1 MALVKQWVLFLLI
14 FVSMVTP
21 SFADSPVWKVSKGDH
36 HLFVGGTIHLLS
48 KSDYPLPPAFEQ
60 AYKQASLLVFE
71 TDLEALT
78 DPEFQKYMM
87 NAVTYQNGTSLKEVL
102 SAETYEAMANYLSE
116 RGVPMDRL
124 PNFKAG
130 MMSVTMSLVELQRL
144 GMTGT
149 GVDEFYN
156 LKALQ
161 DEKGIGEL
169 ETVETQVDF
178 IANMGEGQED
188 ELIRYTLEDL
198 KNLNE
203 LMKDLKHAWRHGD
216 LAKMEKDMML
226 PLKKDFPDVYH
237 QMLVERN
244 NAWLPQLENMMKDKR
259 VEFVLVGALHL
270 VGEDGVIHQLKK
282 RGYKVEIVK

>member
-1 MALVKQWVLFLLI
+1 MALVKQWVLFLI
-14 FVSMVTP
+14 ISVSMVAP
-21 SFADSPVWKVSKGDH
+21 GFAASPVWQVSKGDH
-36 HLFVGGTIHLLS
+36 HLFLGGTIHLLS
-48 KSDYPLPPAFEQ
+48 KSDYPLPKAFEQ

-102 SAETYEAMANYLSE
+102 SAETYNAMESYFSE
-116 RGVPMDRL
+116 RGVSMDHL

-130 MMSVTMSLVELQRL
+130 MMSVTMSMVELQRL

-161 DEKGIGEL
+161 DEKGIGQL
-169 ETVETQVDF
+169 EAVETQVDF
-178 IANMGEGQED
+178 IANMGKGQED
-188 ELIRYTLEDL
+188 ELIRFTIEDL

-203 LMKDLKHAWRHGD
+203 LMKDLKHAWRQGD

-226 PLKKDFPDVYH
+226 PLKTDFPDVYH
-237 QMLVERN
+237 QMLVVRN
-244 NAWLPQLENMMKDKR
+244 NAWLPQLENMMKDKT

-270 VGEDGVIHQLKK
+270 VGEDGVIQKLQK
-282 RGYKVEIVK
+282 RGYKVKILN